1 MNRVEFLKELE
12 ELLQDLEAEER
23 MEALAF
29 YDSYFEEAGELNEPI
44 ILRELGSPAKVAKS
58 IKIDLGAIKEEE
70 LGEYTERGYQNSY
83 QSKDSIM
90 KLNEVTTSDST
101 EANENELQGDSA
113 IKQNSSYQSQSTA
126 DQTQNENN
134 KNQETGSQKS
144 NTANQNPKENYQNTG
159 YQNQNTNY
167 QNQNAGYQNQNTNY
181 QNQNMHYQNATYQ
194 NQRPVVKKTG
204 INVFAL
210 ILLCIF
216 GFPIII
222 PLMIACFA
230 TVFALVVG
238 FGGAGIGC
246 IVLGFSVFVMG
257 VTKVFVLPLFGAL
270 SVGGGMIC
278 FGIGLL
284 LFLVACACAKMFPA
298 LIRGLVSLLKAPF
311 GGRSVAA

>member
-1 MNRVEFLKELE
+1 MNRVEFLNELE
-12 ELLQDLEAEER
+12 ELLQDLETEEK

-29 YDSYFEEAGELNEPI
+29 YDSYFEEAGELNEPV
-44 ILRELGSPAKVAKS
+44 ILRELGSPAKVAES
-58 IKIDLGAIKEEE
+58 IKKDLGAIKEED
-70 LGEYTERGYQNSY
+70 LGEYTERGYQSSN

-90 KLNEVTTSDST
+90 KLNEVTTSDSK
-101 EANENELQGDSA
+101 EANENELQSDTA

-126 DQTQNENN
+126 DQTQSANN
-134 KNQETGSQKS
+134 KNQETSSQKS
-144 NTANQNPKENYQNTG
+144 NTAD
-159 YQNQNTNY
+159 QNQKE
-167 QNQNAGYQNQNTNY
+167 NY
-181 QNQNMHYQNATYQ
+181 QNQNMHYQNTTYQ

-216 GFPIII
+216 GFPILI

>member
-1 MNRVEFLKELE
+1 MNRVEFLNELE
-12 ELLQDLEAEER
+12 ELLQDLETEEK

-29 YDSYFEEAGELNEPI
+29 YDSYFEEAGELNEPV
-44 ILRELGSPAKVAKS
+44 ILRELGSPAKVAES
-58 IKIDLGAIKEEE
+58 IKKDLGAIKEEE
-70 LGEYTERGYQNSY
+70 LGEYTERGYQSSN

-90 KLNEVTTSDST
+90 KLNEVTTSDSK
-101 EANENELQGDSA
+101 EANENELQSDTA

-126 DQTQNENN
+126 DQTQSANN
-134 KNQETGSQKS
+134 KNQETSSQKS
-144 NTANQNPKENYQNTG
+144 NTAD
-159 YQNQNTNY
+159 QNQKE
-167 QNQNAGYQNQNTNY
+167 NY
-181 QNQNMHYQNATYQ
+181 QNQNMHYQNTTYQ

>member
-1 MNRVEFLKELE
+1 MNRVEFLNELE
-12 ELLQDLEAEER
+12 ELLQDLETEER

-29 YDSYFEEAGELNEPI
+29 YDSYFEEAGELNEPV
-44 ILRELGSPAKVAKS
+44 ILRELGSPAKVAES
-58 IKIDLGAIKEEE
+58 IKKDLGAIKEEE
-70 LGEYTERGYQNSY
+70 LGEYTERGYQSSN

-90 KLNEVTTSDST
+90 KLNEVTTSDSK
-101 EANENELQGDSA
+101 EANENELQSDTA

-126 DQTQNENN
+126 DQTQSANN
-134 KNQETGSQKS
+134 KNQETSSQKS
-144 NTANQNPKENYQNTG
+144 NTADQNQKENYQK
-159 YQNQNTNY
+159 
-167 QNQNAGYQNQNTNY
+167 
-181 QNQNMHYQNATYQ
+181 QNMHYQNTTYQ